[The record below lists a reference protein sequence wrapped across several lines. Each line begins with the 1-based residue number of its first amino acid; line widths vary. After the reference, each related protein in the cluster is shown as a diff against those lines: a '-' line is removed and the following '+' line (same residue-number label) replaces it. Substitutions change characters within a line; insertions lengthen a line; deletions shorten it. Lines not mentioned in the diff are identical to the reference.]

1 MIAETKVCI
10 SCNKNLHGRIDK
22 KFCNDYCR
30 NTHNNRL
37 NSDGNKYVRNI
48 NHCLRKNRR
57 ILESLLAN
65 SQTITNTTKQKLY
78 SKGFAFTYFT
88 NTCINKKGSTYYFC
102 YEYGYL
108 VLEKERVL
116 VVRKKWGKEY

>member
-1 MIAETKVCI
+1 MIAETKVCN
-10 SCNKNLHGRIDK
+10 SCNKSLSGRVDK

-48 NHCLRKNRR
+48 NHSLRKNRR
-57 ILESLLAN
+57 ILESLLPGER
-65 SQTITNTTKQKLY
+65 SICNTTRQKLH
-78 SKGFAFTYFT
+78 SKGFVFTHHT
-88 NTCINKKGSTYYFC
+88 HTCMNKKGNTYYFC

-108 VLEKERVL
+108 VLERERV
-116 VVRKKWGKEY
+116 VVLRKKGDAY